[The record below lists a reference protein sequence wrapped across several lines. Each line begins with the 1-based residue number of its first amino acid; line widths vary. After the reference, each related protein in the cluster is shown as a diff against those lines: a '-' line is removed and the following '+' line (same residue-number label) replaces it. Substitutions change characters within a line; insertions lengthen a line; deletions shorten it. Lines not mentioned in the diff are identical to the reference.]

1 MASSYPSPGRSVFFH
16 TEGGRKKTVP
26 HLHEQAGS
34 RKDDQ
39 GHRGR
44 ERIATRSSDFFSPAP
59 VSPVPSV
66 VGESFLCLR

>member
-26 HLHEQAGS
+26 HLHEQDLG
-34 RKDDQ
+34 RTIR
-39 GHRGR
+39 GTGR